1 MIVPL
6 QRDDGFLADV
16 AQTIHRRQGVTLWW
30 LGQSGYLIHYD
41 GVCIA
46 VDPYLSDSLTHKYA
60 DTDKPHER
68 ISERVVDPALL
79 SMVSLIT
86 SSHNHTDHLDA
97 ETIMA
102 IATAAPTVQ
111 LACSEANREFAH
123 ERLQGVVP
131 VVGLER
137 SSAWRHGPFVLY
149 VVPAAHNQREY
160 DEAGHDRFIG
170 LVIEVGGVTIY
181 HSGDTLW
188 YAGMTE
194 ILQTWQ
200 IDCALLPIN
209 GNVPARR
216 VAGNLDG
223 REAVELAQASG
234 AQMVVPCH
242 YDLFAFNT
250 VSTQL
255 FVDVAIER
263 GQPYRVLQL
272 GERMDVARGD
282 W

>member
-1 MIVPL
+1 
-6 QRDDGFLADV
+6 
-16 AQTIHRRQGVTLWW
+16 
-30 LGQSGYLIHYD
+30 
-41 GVCIA
+41 
-46 VDPYLSDSLTHKYA
+46 
-60 DTDKPHER
+60 
-68 ISERVVDPALL
+68 
-79 SMVSLIT
+79 
-86 SSHNHTDHLDA
+86 
-97 ETIMA
+97 
-102 IATAAPTVQ
+102 
-111 LACSEANREFAH
+111 
-123 ERLQGVVP
+123 
-131 VVGLER
+131 
-137 SSAWRHGPFVLY
+137 
-149 VVPAAHNQREY
+149 
-160 DEAGHDRFIG
+160 
-170 LVIEVGGVTIY
+170 
-181 HSGDTLW
+181 
-188 YAGMTE
+188 MTE